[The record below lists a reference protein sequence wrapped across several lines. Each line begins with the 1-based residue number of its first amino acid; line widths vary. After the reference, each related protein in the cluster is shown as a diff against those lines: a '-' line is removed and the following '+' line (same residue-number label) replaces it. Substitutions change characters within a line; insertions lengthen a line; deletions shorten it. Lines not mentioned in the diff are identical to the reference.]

1 MRWLFLIALFL
12 NLAYIAWQMLVPAT
26 DSYADIPV
34 LKNVEPIILLAE
46 LKQKKETDSV
56 STAVDLLQ
64 KPVELEA
71 EAETVSVEG
80 LISDQAGSE
89 QQDIVEKI
97 AEIKDDAVV
106 VLKESLS
113 NEVSLAEKELLS
125 NGVSPAE
132 KESVSADVSQ
142 VKSAEAE
149 SCFAM
154 GPFRDLDKLRS
165 FMREIKP
172 YVVKAD
178 FRGQEESRLSVYW
191 VYLPPEKN
199 RKQAIKT
206 GKRLKD
212 KKIKDFYI
220 IREGERNNGISLGYF
235 RNKNRA
241 FRLEKKVKKLGF
253 DVLVEP
259 IYKTYTLYWLDYQL
273 VGGADIPEA
282 IIEKYSQS
290 TKTDKTSWLSRD
302 CGV

>member
-1 MRWLFLIALFL
+1 MRWLFLVALFL
-12 NLAYIAWQMLVPAT
+12 NLAYMTWQILMPAT
-26 DSYADIPV
+26 DLYADIPV
-34 LKNVEPIILLAE
+34 LKNVESIVLLAE

-56 STAVDLLQ
+56 SAAVDLLQ

-80 LISDQAGSE
+80 LISDQTGIE
-89 QQDIVEKI
+89 RQDV
-97 AEIKDDAVV
+97 AEEIITETKDDAVI
-106 VLKESLS
+106 VLKESVLT
-113 NEVSLAEKELLS
+113 EVSQAK
-125 NGVSPAE
+125 PAE
-132 KESVSADVSQ
+132 G
-142 VKSAEAE
+142 E
-149 SCFAM
+149 SCFTL

-191 VYLPPEKN
+191 VYLRPEKN

-206 GKRLKD
+206 GQRLKD